1 MDKQIEVW
9 IDGRLNTIIP
19 QSNEDNM
26 REHLMEKYQGRFTI
40 KPHLPKGELQEKTE
54 MIFQKLDINAIKEQ
68 AQKQA
73 KKLKKNETI

>member
-1 MDKQIEVW
+1 MDKQIEIW

-26 REHLMEKYQGRFTI
+26 REHLMEKFQGRFTI
-40 KPHLPKGELQEKTE
+40 KPHLPVGELEKKTE
-54 MIFQKLDINAIKEQ
+54 MIFQKLDINAIKEE

-73 KKLKKNETI
+73 KKSKKNETI

>member
-1 MDKQIEVW
+1 MDKQIEIW

-26 REHLMEKYQGRFTI
+26 REHLMENFQGRFTI
-40 KPHLPKGELQEKTE
+40 KPHLPTGELDKKTE
-54 MIFQKLDINAIKEQ
+54 MIFQKLDINAIKEE

-73 KKLKKNETI
+73 KKSKKNETI

>member
-9 IDGRLNTIIP
+9 IDGRLTTIIP

-26 REHLMEKYQGRFTI
+26 REHLMEKFQGRFTI
-40 KPHLPKGELQEKTE
+40 KPHLPKGELEEKSE
-54 MIFQKLDINAIKEQ
+54 MIFQKLDINAIKEE
-68 AQKQA
+68 ATKQA